1 MQQGVSADRCGCKK
15 NLRLHMGLLTRFF
28 IFTLA
33 LSWTCFIGVAF
44 LPQASSVFSDFFK
57 TAFLLLGTFA
67 PSIIAL
73 LLTYKSGEWK
83 ALVDRIGKWNVN
95 ARWYLL
101 AIFYM
106 IVVKLLA
113 AMIYRLIAGRWP
125 EFGSEAWY
133 IMIIAILFS
142 TLVQAGEEVGW
153 RGFALP
159 RLTEKM
165 GLPSA
170 SLLLGVVWAIWHLP
184 LFFVG
189 GVDKFGQ
196 SFPLFMVQVIAL
208 SVALSFLYWKTNGS
222 LLLTMLMHA
231 AVNNTKDI
239 VPSAVKGASH
249 PFALS
254 SSLVAWLSATI
265 LWILAVYF
273 LIQMRKV
280 KKLE

>member
-1 MQQGVSADRCGCKK
+1 
-15 NLRLHMGLLTRFF
+15 MGLLTRFF
-28 IFTLA
+28 IFTFA

-44 LPQASSVFSDFFK
+44 LPQVSSNGSDFFK
-57 TAFLLLGTFA
+57 TTILLLGTFA

-73 LLTYKSGEWK
+73 LLTYKTGEWK
-83 ALVDRIGKWNVN
+83 ALLDRIGKWNVN
-95 ARWYLL
+95 VKWYLF

-106 IVVKLLA
+106 VVVKLLA
-113 AMIYRLIAGRWP
+113 ALVYRLIAGRWP

-133 IMIIAILFS
+133 VMIIAILFS
-142 TLVQAGEEVGW
+142 TLVQSGEEVGW

-159 RLTEKM
+159 RLTERI
-165 GLPSA
+165 GLPLA
-170 SLLLGVVWAIWHLP
+170 SLLLGVIWAIWHLP

-231 AVNNTKDI
+231 SVNNTKDI

-249 PFALS
+249 TFELS
-254 SSLVAWLSATI
+254 NSLVAWLSATI

-273 LIQMRKV
+273 LTQMRGV
-280 KKLE
+280 KKLG

>member
-1 MQQGVSADRCGCKK
+1 VIVATTPSSCIITALNHIMQQGVSADRCWCKQ

-57 TAFLLLGTFA
+57 TGFLLLGTFA

-184 LFFVG
+184 LFFVSG
-189 GVDKFGQ
+189 ADKFGQ
-196 SFPLFMVQVIAL
+196 SFPFVMVQVI
-208 SVALSFLYWKTNGS
+208 SFVFCLSFLYWETNS
-222 LLLTMLMHA
+222 I
-231 AVNNTKDI
+231 D
-239 VPSAVKGASH
+239 
-249 PFALS
+249 
-254 SSLVAWLSATI
+254 
-265 LWILAVYF
+265 
-273 LIQMRKV
+273 KV
-280 KKLE
+280 SM